1 MSTGKRFSRQEVRH
15 NMNMALDNAL
25 PVSAEIALE
34 EHLAASYQDASL
46 FENMKTVDRLFASE
60 PQLRAP
66 TNFSAHVMAALAAGK
81 APQPAAHRTDLR
93 TVLGLV
99 LATLILLPVF
109 LLTMSYVH
117 QILSDP
123 IAFNI
128 LAQRII
134 WIFNFVG
141 HSMSSLVEAIS
152 ANSNSALIGLG
163 ALLTILCAAV
173 FWTGFNRI
181 FWNRKELVVYRIP
194 VQVA

>member
-15 NMNMALDNAL
+15 NMNMVLDNAL

-60 PQLRAP
+60 PRLRAP

-141 HSMSSLVEAIS
+141 HSMSSLVEAI
-152 ANSNSALIGLG
+152 
-163 ALLTILCAAV
+163 
-173 FWTGFNRI
+173 
-181 FWNRKELVVYRIP
+181 
-194 VQVA
+194 